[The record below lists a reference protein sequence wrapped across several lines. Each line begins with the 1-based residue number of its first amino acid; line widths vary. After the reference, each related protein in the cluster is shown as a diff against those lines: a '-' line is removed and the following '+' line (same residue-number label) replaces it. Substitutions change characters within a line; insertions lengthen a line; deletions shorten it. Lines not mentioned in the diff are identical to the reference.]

1 MKLFTFSKFSCLHFK
16 NPIHLT
22 VKGQCK
28 ELNVYHER
36 TTLVI
41 TLISV
46 PFDVH
51 SEDEEVNNIMAM
63 QIEKGS
69 FWPY

>member
-1 MKLFTFSKFSCLHFK
+1 M
-16 NPIHLT
+16 
-22 VKGQCK
+22 KGQCK
-28 ELNVYHER
+28 ELNIYHAR

-51 SEDEEVNNIMAM
+51 LEDEEVNNIMAM
-63 QIEKGS
+63 QIEKG
-69 FWPY
+69 FF

>member
-1 MKLFTFSKFSCLHFK
+1 M
-16 NPIHLT
+16 
-22 VKGQCK
+22 KGQCK
-28 ELNVYHER
+28 ELNVYCER

-69 FWPY
+69 F

>member
-1 MKLFTFSKFSCLHFK
+1 MLKIQF
-16 NPIHLT
+16 NLT

-69 FWPY
+69 FWPYKKIAEDY

>member
-1 MKLFTFSKFSCLHFK
+1 M
-16 NPIHLT
+16 
-22 VKGQCK
+22 KGQCQ

-36 TTLVI
+36 RALVI
-41 TLISV
+41 TLILV

-69 FWPY
+69 F